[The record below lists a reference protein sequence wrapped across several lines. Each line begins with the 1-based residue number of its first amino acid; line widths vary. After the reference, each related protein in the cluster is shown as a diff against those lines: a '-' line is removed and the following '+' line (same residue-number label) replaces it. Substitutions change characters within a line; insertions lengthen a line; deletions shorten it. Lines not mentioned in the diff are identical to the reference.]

1 MSARRVFTTS
11 RNGTASPNKTSSC
24 YLDGRYVNVAL
35 ADVDEFIPQPIVA
48 EIVFDVN
55 GKLLS
60 EVISSEP
67 IELNE
72 GMNIARVVVRS
83 TYMLH
88 SALLWIDTSRSVAWL
103 TDTVRDGNNAH
114 DAAAKSTAYSHMEK
128 ARTALYRMM
137 EQYVAALVGYTFT
150 VERIIVPDTKQ
161 TGCKQH
167 GYCNSYVIKQVLDY
181 VAGKE
186 FDSNVDIL
194 QFTAMIEDTYGDKL
208 DATQPPEVEYFFGV
222 GAGLG
227 LGLIGGVALGA
238 ALASSSTNRRGW

>member
-1 MSARRVFTTS
+1 MDVARSNTS
-11 RNGTASPNKTSSC
+11 SLSRTQSLVRTSSC
-24 YLDGRYVNVAL
+24 YLDGRYVNVVL
-35 ADVDEFIPQPIVA
+35 ADVEEFIPQPVVA

-60 EVISSEP
+60 EIISSEP

-103 TDTVRDGNNAH
+103 TDTVKDVSNAQ
-114 DAAAKSTAYSHMEK
+114 AEK

-137 EQYVAALVGYTFT
+137 EQYVAMLVGYTFT

-167 GYCNSYVIKQVLDY
+167 GYCNAYVIKQVLDY
-181 VAGKE
+181 AAVKE

-194 QFTAMIEDTYGDKL
+194 QFTTMIEDMYSDKL

-222 GAGLG
+222 GTGLG

-238 ALASSSTNRRGW
+238 ALASGQRRGGYGR